1 MPGLITLTRT
11 AHSVLGA
18 ASDWKLT
25 TKQPGGL
32 QDHRSGDAA
41 RGRRRGRLVHCHAQR
56 VDGGPGQTRFGS
68 ITLTQ
73 TGAGNHRVLHMP
85 VTIVRGQE
93 AVTLTK
99 TCDPT
104 ALKAKGTTT
113 CTVTA
118 ANPTFDKVTYAI
130 KDTLPSQLK
139 LDKGSVTG
147 GTTSGSNT
155 VVSSGTIAASDP
167 ADVHA
172 ENCGACSPFGY
183 FPLSNFPSTIV
194 VGDAGDETIDNFTVP
209 TFSFAGETW
218 DSVGIVSDGYAVV
231 GGGTGQDVEFIDQV
245 FPDEAPPNNVLAP
258 FWSDLNATAT
268 FGGQEKINILSDG
281 LNEWIVIEWTAVP
294 EYSDH
299 SHAHTMQIWIGL
311 DNDADPG

>member
-1 MPGLITLTRT
+1 MAAGADASFTVTLN
-11 AHSVLGA
+11 
-18 ASDWKLT
+18 ASTVAL
-25 TKQPGGL
+25 
-32 QDHRSGDAA
+32 
-41 RGRRRGRLVHCHAQR
+41 
-56 VDGGPGQTRFGS
+56 GQTRFGT

-147 GTTSGSNT
+147 GTTSGSDT

-231 GGGTGQDVEFIDQV
+231 GGGTGQDVEFINQ
-245 FPDEAPPNNVLAP
+245 VLAGRGSAEQRFGALLVRSQRHRHVRWP
-258 FWSDLNATAT
+258 GEDQHPLRWPERVDRDRMDRRPRIQRPLPRPHHADLDRARQRRRS
-268 FGGQEKINILSDG
+268 G
-281 LNEWIVIEWTAVP
+281 
-294 EYSDH
+294 
-299 SHAHTMQIWIGL
+299 
-311 DNDADPG
+311 